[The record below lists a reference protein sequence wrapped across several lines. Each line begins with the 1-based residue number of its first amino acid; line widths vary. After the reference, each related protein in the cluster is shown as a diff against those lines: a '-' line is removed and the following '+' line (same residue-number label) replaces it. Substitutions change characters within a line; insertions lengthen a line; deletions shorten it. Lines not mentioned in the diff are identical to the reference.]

1 MLIYIISK
9 HFKKDLNLER
19 KQLVICQ
26 SIFVSGFVVRVILIF
41 CVNQDKWTDFV
52 RDYPDPNKVK
62 VPLCLPLQFIF
73 YNFLPYMTLIYL
85 HWRNFEPKKVEAE
98 DYDDLTSSSKKGLS
112 EMTKNDE
119 FNVNA
124 KLMISSAAPSSK
136 MLISYAKTTPSQSIR
151 DDLTSHQMSS

>member
-1 MLIYIISK
+1 MTVIIVVLTICMCFESQPDKPKLNNSLYNFINMTLFAITGFSATLLLSMLIYIISK

-19 KQLVICQ
+19 RQLVICQ

-41 CVNQDKWTDFV
+41 CVYQGLWTDFV
-52 RDYPDPNKVK
+52 RDYPNEMK

-98 DYDDLTSSSKKGLS
+98 DYDEVTSSSKK
-112 EMTKNDE
+112 
-119 FNVNA
+119 V
-124 KLMISSAAPSSK
+124 
-136 MLISYAKTTPSQSIR
+136 
-151 DDLTSHQMSS
+151 